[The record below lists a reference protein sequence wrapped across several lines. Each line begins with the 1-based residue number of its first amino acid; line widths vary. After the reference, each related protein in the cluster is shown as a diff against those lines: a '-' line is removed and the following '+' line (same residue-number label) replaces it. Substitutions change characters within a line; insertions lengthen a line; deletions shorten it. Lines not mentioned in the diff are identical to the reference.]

1 MSSFTWWIALN
12 KIANFVMVVGV
23 CWYAT
28 KKYLHPFIK
37 KTLDSRLLFII
48 ELQNFIQSQK
58 DENAALVESAKVQEA
73 RTKTL
78 LAKMDLWNQVIAQR
92 NAQYQKEVIAQ
103 EQRCLVYLQKRA
115 DGLCQERLKKE
126 TFARVFRNT
135 HDQVS
140 EYFEDQQKHA
150 TYVKTLLAGLKK
162 GAHRG

>member
-12 KIANFVMVVGV
+12 KIANFAMVVAV

-37 KTLDSRLLFII
+37 KTLDSRLLFTI

-58 DENAALVESAKVQEA
+58 DENTALVESAKRQEVHA
-73 RTKTL
+73 QTL
-78 LAKMDLWNQVIAQR
+78 LAKMDRWNQVIAQR
-92 NAQYQKEVIAQ
+92 NAQYQKEAIAQ

-126 TFARVFRNT
+126 TFARVFRKT

-150 TYVKTLLAGLKK
+150 AYVKTLLTGLKK